1 MEALVTTEW
10 LAAELGAPDVR
21 VVDASYYLAEHDR
34 DARAEFEAAH
44 IPGAVFLDLAT
55 VADPT
60 SPLPST
66 VPTADQFAERMS
78 MMGIGNDTRVVLYDD
93 SPLRSAA
100 RGWWLMRRFGV
111 RAVSILDGG
120 LAKWRAEGRPLEAGP
135 SPMGD
140 TAFTPHQD
148 DADLRTI
155 GAMRANLDHPA
166 EQVIDA
172 RSPARFRGDEP
183 EHRPGVEPGHIPGSR
198 NLHYA
203 RLFHEDGTWKRGPEL
218 QSEFRDAGIDIDRP
232 MVTTC
237 GSGITA
243 AVLSFGAHLLGRRA
257 ALYDGSWTEW
267 GGDPTTQK
275 AKGAA

>member
-10 LAAELGAPDVR
+10 LDAELGAPDLR
-21 VVDASYYLAEHDR
+21 VVDASYYLPELGRNALT
-34 DARAEFEAAH
+34 EFERAH

-55 VADPT
+55 LADSS

-66 VPTADQFAERMS
+66 VPTAAQFADRMAA
-78 MMGIGNDTRVVLYDD
+78 MGIGNDTRVVLYDD
-93 SPLRSAA
+93 SPLHSAA
-100 RGWWLMRRFGV
+100 RAWWLMRRFGV
-111 RAVSILDGG
+111 HGVAILDGG
-120 LAKWRAEGRPLEAGP
+120 LAKWRAEERPIESGR
-135 SPMGD
+135 STMGD
-140 TAFTPHQD
+140 TAFAPRED
-148 DADLRTI
+148 GADLRTI
-155 GAMRANLDHPA
+155 GDMRANLAHPA

-172 RSPARFRGDEP
+172 RSAGRFRGDEP

-203 RLFHEDGTWKRGPEL
+203 RLFHDDGTWKRGPKL
-218 QSEFRDAGIDIDRP
+218 QGEFREAGIDIDRP

-243 AVLSFGAHLLGRRA
+243 AVLSFGAHLLGRHA

-267 GGDPTTQK
+267 GGDPATPK
-275 AKGAA
+275 AKGEA